1 MRVAQG
7 LELWGGLE
15 CSVVRVG
22 DDIRNQI
29 VETGHHDRALDLDL
43 IAELGIETLR
53 YPILWE
59 TVALSPDCDNWRWH
73 DLRLKQL
80 RKLGISP
87 IAGLVHHGS
96 GPAWCDVLHPD
107 FPNALARYAANV
119 AQRYPWITEFTPI
132 NEPMTTARLCGLY
145 GYWHPH
151 GRDEAACFRVVV
163 AECLA
168 IATAMREIRLVNPAA
183 KLIQTEDV
191 GRVFA
196 TPLLQYQAD
205 HENERRWLALDLL
218 GGRVDRRH
226 SLRQRL
232 LDHGIDER
240 HLDWLAGNPCPPD
253 LIGIDQYLTSD
264 RFLDEAAEKYP
275 GEVPGGN
282 QRHSYVDVAAAR
294 VGVAGWARGFLPRIV
309 ETWERYAIPL
319 ALTEVHNG
327 CTREEQLRWL
337 MEAWTAAKAARA
349 SGIDLRAVSAWSL
362 FGATDWNSLLS
373 RRQSFYESGAFDVRS
388 SPPRPT
394 SIAAAIRG
402 LTGSGA
408 FDHPALDR
416 PGWWRAEEPRA
427 STPPRPILLTRS
439 DMLARTVV
447 GCCEVRRLE
456 VVEDGIKVPACRP
469 WAVIQAESGFGAKHG
484 VARFGSPLRLS
495 CHYMPPTEGC
505 ASLVVEAAHTFDP
518 VHVVNAFLDL
528 MIDGATG
535 QLRTTRADA
544 WGQYSFEAISR
555 VSRTPADLQR
565 AV

>member
-1 MRVAQG
+1 MNLAQG

-29 VETGHHDRALDLDL
+29 VETGHRDRAFDLDL
-43 IAELGIETLR
+43 VAELGIKTLR

-59 TVALSPDCDNWRWH
+59 TVSLSPDRDDWRWH
-73 DLRLKQL
+73 DARLNQL

-107 FPNALARYAANV
+107 FPAALARHAANV
-119 AQRYPWITEFTPI
+119 AQRYPWITMFTPV

-145 GYWHPH
+145 GHWHPH
-151 GRDEAACFRVVV
+151 GRDEATCFRVVV
-163 AECLA
+163 SECLA
-168 IATAMREIRLVNPAA
+168 IAAAMGEIRRFNPAA
-183 KLIQTEDV
+183 TLIQTEDI

-196 TPLLQYQAD
+196 TPALKYQAD

-218 GGRVDRRH
+218 AGRVVRH
-226 SLRQRL
+226 HPFHQRL

-240 HLDWLAGNPCPPD
+240 HLDWLAENPCPPD
-253 LIGIDQYLTSD
+253 MIGIDQYLTSD

-282 QRHSYVDVAAAR
+282 QWHSYVDVAAAR
-294 VGVAGWARGFLPRIV
+294 VGMPHGKCGFTPRIV
-309 ETWERYAIPL
+309 EAWKRYGIPL

-337 MEAWTAAKAARA
+337 MEAWDAARTARA
-349 SGIDLRAVSAWSL
+349 SGIDLRAVSVWSL
-362 FGATDWNSLLS
+362 LGATDWNSLLA
-373 RRQSFYESGAFDVRS
+373 RREGFYESGAFDVRFY
-388 SPPRPT
+388 PPRPT
-394 SIAAAIRG
+394 GIAAFIREMNRS
-402 LTGSGA
+402 GS

-416 PGWWRAEEPRA
+416 PGWWRAENARA
-427 STPPRPILLTRS
+427 TTPLRPILLTRS
-439 DMLARTVV
+439 GMLARTVMD
-447 GCCEVRRLE
+447 CCSARRLD
-456 VVEDGIKVPACRP
+456 VVENDIQIGTAGCRP
-469 WAVIQAESGFGAKHG
+469 WAVVEAESGFGGAKG
-484 VARFGSPLRLS
+484 LSGTVLRLS
-495 CHYMPPTEGC
+495 CRYLPPGEGN

-528 MIDGATG
+528 IIDGATG
-535 QLRTTRADA
+535 RLRATRADA
-544 WGQYSFEAISR
+544 WGQYSFEVDHGVDDA
-555 VSRTPADLQR
+555 PADLRQ